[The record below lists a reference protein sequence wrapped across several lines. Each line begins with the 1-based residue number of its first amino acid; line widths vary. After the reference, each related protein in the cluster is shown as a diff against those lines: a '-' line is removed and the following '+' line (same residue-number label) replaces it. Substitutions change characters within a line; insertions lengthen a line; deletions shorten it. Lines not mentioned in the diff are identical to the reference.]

1 MDFLPLEPVDVDSLS
16 HIASLIPI
24 YINASQKLFD
34 LSLIDDP
41 LRRKKPVYRRLRNAL
56 GIGRYYEQLI
66 AANRSKGLKPDEQ
79 DFNSENSV
87 LASRESEFHPFVKVD
102 LVKSLTGEF
111 KIVEVEVN
119 KTHGFGYTAL
129 GRSITA
135 QPLLGE
141 GVLEKIVRYSKEGTT
156 GLILSQGAEFYET
169 EARYFIRQVNG
180 KGGNL
185 ILIYQDEIFVEY
197 DGLYNGKEKSR
208 RIDQILTLPLLQE
221 SNRGVRLNPD
231 QIISAINSL
240 CNLGLLKSITKHNP
254 NLSDKSYLGIISNAP
269 GDSELEELL
278 ERIFSKDI
286 LYQLRRAIPL
296 GECLG
301 FTNGHKR
308 AKEALR
314 LNSGGFYVKQGK
326 SSGSHGVAAPGDLRM
341 QMSLMDR
348 KSIIIQEAIVPEFHH
363 LRYVDVK
370 TGEKGEDDFSIRYVL
385 FVDSKGEIIDLA
397 LTGSPGI
404 IAHGSKESVIIPSV
418 VA

>member
-1 MDFLPLEPVDVDSLS
+1 MPLEAVDVDSLS
-16 HIASLIPI
+16 RIASLIPS
-24 YINASQKLFD
+24 YISAAQKLSD

-41 LRRKKPVYRRLRNAL
+41 LRRKSPVYRRLRNAL
-56 GIGRYYEQLI
+56 GMGRSYEQLI
-66 AANRSKGLKPDEQ
+66 AANRAQELK
-79 DFNSENSV
+79 SEEVDLTSEV
-87 LASRESEFHPFVKVD
+87 FALASRESDFHPFIKVD
-102 LVKSLTGEF
+102 LVRSSAGEF

-119 KTHGFGYTAL
+119 KTHGFGYTTL
-129 GRSITA
+129 GRGITG

-141 GVLEKIVRYSKEGTT
+141 GILERITGKSNEGTT

-231 QIISAINSL
+231 QTISAINTL
-240 CNLGLLKSITKHNP
+240 CDLGLLKSLEKHNP
-254 NLSDKSYLGIISNAP
+254 DLSDKSYLGIVSNASCDP
-269 GDSELEELL
+269 ELEELL

-286 LYQLRRAIPL
+286 LHQLRRFIPL

-301 FTNGHKR
+301 FTNGYKK
-308 AKEALR
+308 ATETLYS
-314 LNSGGFYVKQGK
+314 NSGGFYVKQGK
-326 SSGSHGVAAPGDLRM
+326 SSGSHGIAIPGDLQG
-341 QMSLMDR
+341 QMNLVGR
-348 KSIIIQEAIVPEFHH
+348 KSVIIQEAIVPAFHH

-370 TGEKGEDDFSIRYVL
+370 TGERGKDDFSVRYVL
-385 FVDSKGEIIDLA
+385 FVDNNGQIIDLA

-404 IAHGSKESVIIPSV
+404 LAHGSKESVIIPPV
-418 VA
+418 IL